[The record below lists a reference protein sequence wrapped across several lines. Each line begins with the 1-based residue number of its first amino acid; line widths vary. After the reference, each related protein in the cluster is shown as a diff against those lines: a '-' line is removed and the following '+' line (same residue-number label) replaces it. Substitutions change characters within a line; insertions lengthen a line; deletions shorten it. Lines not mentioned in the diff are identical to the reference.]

1 MYEGSFYRQ
10 KPNWD
15 RIAEFIYTDLCNTP
29 ELRKSVQDV
38 QFHPVKMLL
47 FIRFSDEQL
56 RDDTVSRLQSTV
68 GVTWTEYRVKVK
80 GYSLDAQVKF
90 IRLLGVSPETGE
102 EEIKR
107 TFMDVGIG
115 EVIEIKKGMLD
126 SGRLPGVTIGTW
138 TLRVKILDPDN
149 IIPSYI
155 HRRDEGELWSL
166 NFEGRASAA
175 GSVGVGTTL
184 GTSAETSQ
192 ELLMRFSLG

>member
-1 MYEGSFYRQ
+1 
-10 KPNWD
+10 
-15 RIAEFIYTDLCNTP
+15 
-29 ELRKSVQDV
+29 
-38 QFHPVKMLL
+38 
-47 FIRFSDEQL
+47 
-56 RDDTVSRLQSTV
+56 
-68 GVTWTEYRVKVK
+68 
-80 GYSLDAQVKF
+80 
-90 IRLLGVSPETGE
+90 
-102 EEIKR
+102 
-107 TFMDVGIG
+107 MDVGIG